1 MSFAAKGF
9 VVGLLLAAMPAAA
22 QPPDSA
28 QPPRELVVGTT
39 DSTPATASGSINLRG
54 WRIQSDFS
62 SLGDPARPMVNGIP
76 TWQLG
81 MRVSRQLFDRFEVGA
96 AASATRGHNLP
107 GVLSQELGT
116 GRDLAVVTP
125 LTGPGSYRTIWNTTL
140 SVAVPVKTTD
150 QLKLKAIG
158 ELWNWN
164 PFGSKPGS
172 SSSDTAL
179 GSGAMRFGIATR
191 F

>member
-22 QPPDSA
+22 QPPEPA
-28 QPPRELVVGTT
+28 QTPQELVVGTT
-39 DSTPATASGSINLRG
+39 ESQPATVSGSLNLRG

-62 SLGDPARPMVNGIP
+62 SNGDPAQPVVNGIP

-81 MRVSRQLFDRFEVGA
+81 MRISRELFNRFEVGA

-107 GVLSQELGT
+107 GYLSQQLGT
-116 GRDLAVVTP
+116 GRDLAVATP

-140 SVAVPVKTTD
+140 SVAVPLKTTE
-150 QLKLKAIG
+150 QLNLKAIG
-158 ELWNWN
+158 EVWNWN
-164 PFGSKPGS
+164 PFGSKPSKGV
-172 SSSDTAL
+172 SDTAL
-179 GSGAMRFGIATR
+179 GGGATR
-191 F
+191 LGILTRF

>member
-1 MSFAAKGF
+1 MSSAAKGF
-9 VVGLLLAAMPAAA
+9 LAGLLLAAIPAAA
-22 QPPDSA
+22 QPPESA
-28 QPPRELVVGTT
+28 QTPKELVVGTT
-39 DSTPATASGSINLRG
+39 DSKPATASGSLNLRG

-62 SLGDPARPMVNGIP
+62 SQGDPARPVVNGIP

-81 MRVSRQLFDRFEVGA
+81 MRVSRPLFNRFEVGA

-116 GRDLAVVTP
+116 GRDLAVATP

-140 SVAVPVKTTD
+140 SVAVPLKTTE
-150 QLKLKAIG
+150 QLDLKAII

-164 PFGSKPGS
+164 PFGSKPS
-172 SSSDTAL
+172 SSSGDTAL
-179 GSGAMRFGIATR
+179 GGGAMRLGIAAK

>member
-22 QPPDSA
+22 QPPESA
-28 QPPRELVVGTT
+28 QTPKELVVGST
-39 DSTPATASGSINLRG
+39 DSPPATVTGSLNLRG

-62 SLGDPARPMVNGIP
+62 STGDLARPVVNGIP

-116 GRDLAVVTP
+116 GRDLAVATP

-140 SVAVPVKTTD
+140 SVAVPLKTTE
-150 QLKLKAIG
+150 QLNLKAIG

-164 PFGSKPGS
+164 PFGSRGS
-172 SSSDTAL
+172 SSASDTAL
-179 GSGAMRFGIATR
+179 GGGAMRLGIATK